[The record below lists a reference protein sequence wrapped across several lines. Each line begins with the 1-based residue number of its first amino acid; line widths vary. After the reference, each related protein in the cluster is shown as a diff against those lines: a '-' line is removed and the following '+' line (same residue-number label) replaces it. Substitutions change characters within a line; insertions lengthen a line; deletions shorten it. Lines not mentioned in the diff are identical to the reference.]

1 MMGSFVKDLLRKY
14 ALNEIGLKILAVVLA
29 VILWFS
35 MTYLSESQ
43 IAYSVPIAFENLTK
57 TMVVREAD
65 TRDVLITLNGPLSTL
80 KNLRPKDIK
89 VGLDLSKAR
98 EGRQIFSI
106 RKGDVLVPGG
116 VKIENLKPDYIVVE
130 LDKVVEKQ
138 LRTVVKLGEKW
149 EGIYRVASWYPQRV
163 SVEGPQDLLDTNG
176 AVETIPVDGDF
187 TQQDEVLT
195 VPLNTKA
202 FFPGKVKPE
211 AVRVVLKRIER

>member
-1 MMGSFVKDLLRKY
+1 MKNLLRKY
-14 ALNEIGLKILAVVLA
+14 VLNEIRLKTLAVVLA
-29 VILWFS
+29 VMLWFS

-57 TMVVREAD
+57 TMIVREAD
-65 TRDVLITLNGPLSTL
+65 TRDVMITLNAPLSTL

-89 VGLDLSKAR
+89 VALDLSKAR

-106 RKGDVLVPGG
+106 RKGDVLVPNG

-130 LDKVVEKQ
+130 IDRVVEKQ

-149 EGIYRVASWYPQRV
+149 VGIYRVVSWYPQSV
-163 SVEGPQDLLDTNG
+163 SVEGPQDLLDTKG
-176 AVETIPVDGDF
+176 PIETIPVDGDF
-187 TQQDEVLT
+187 TQQQEVLS

-211 AVRVVLKRIER
+211 TVRVVLKRIER